1 MKVLWFEISTPSR
14 YLNTGHVTAGWQDAL
29 ENIVATSN
37 DIELYIAFESH
48 VPADVKIVE
57 GVTYIPMITQY
68 SFWEQKVGQHT
79 WTINERK
86 VIEQGRT
93 VIEQY
98 KPDVIQVFGN
108 EWPFGLLAQYTDI
121 PLVVHIQGSIIP
133 YDNALYPPKYN
144 GYTMVKAAG
153 LNLRKDWHHF
163 TGFNKDK

>member
-79 WTINERK
+79 WTINER
-86 VIEQGRT
+86 
-93 VIEQY
+93 
-98 KPDVIQVFGN
+98 
-108 EWPFGLLAQYTDI
+108 
-121 PLVVHIQGSIIP
+121 
-133 YDNALYPPKYN
+133 
-144 GYTMVKAAG
+144 
-153 LNLRKDWHHF
+153 
-163 TGFNKDK
+163 